1 MAADNEETQKR
12 GVVAVCWPQISENN
26 KENSR
31 YTPPL
36 AAAACWNQFI
46 RTIPIRIIAIHICKG
61 TAGPFLKIAMGYL
74 ASLAIGTR
82 IRIKIHTGMLRSIA
96 SHHKQKPLRYN
107 CKHNY
112 LTHLTFRWGF
122 SSVGDRTNIQYSL
135 MGYGIPVDLLPLTDT
150 GNIKTKNLLQWIKV
164 RKALDESIAKDHNG
178 IISHARASGWID
190 SNNIECPGLN
200 DVIFRSGKNHM
211 SHPGKYLFR

>member
-1 MAADNEETQKR
+1 MQGHCGSVLKDSYGLLSIFSNWYQNTDQN
-12 GVVAVCWPQISENN
+12 PY
-26 KENSR
+26 R
-31 YTPPL
+31 YVTF
-36 AAAACWNQFI
+36 N
-46 RTIPIRIIAIHICKG
+46 RI
-61 TAGPFLKIAMGYL
+61 T
-74 ASLAIGTR
+74 
-82 IRIKIHTGMLRSIA
+82 

-211 SHPGKYLFR
+211 SHPGKNLFR